1 MSQKVPSFSS
11 PSEKTFKRRSLQ
23 SPFILNDLAGESEN
37 SGNIYSEESHD
48 DDEEEEINIDLEQ
61 EQIGGANFLSDTKNN
76 IFVNPMKDEDNL
88 VIHKRNLDQG
98 FMPPNPIY
106 QNRRN
111 NNSVSSLNSG
121 SKGMAESPS
130 ATNKRYSLQSFTN
143 ITPTTSSFKFNNPPF
158 LPSSSTHNHQR
169 SRSTASMT
177 YTPVNLN
184 MPPPPPKSIAPQN
197 TPPVDTS
204 ATLTNSINAFYVNS
218 PAKSPVHQPFK
229 FSSMVMNNSS
239 DNLLI
244 PTVNSIANTTLAK
257 PIATPQIL
265 PKPSYRR
272 GHRYKHSSVSMNM
285 FQDSQRNTSLNKPHN
300 LPKKYSIPTFK
311 EITSMISSSQRLKL
325 SICFLQCF
333 LVLLAYIAGFHF
345 NNGCLSTLAHIL
357 FYDVISN
364 LFSVVVQIMSNFEVW
379 RLSSLMYPFGLGRIE
394 VLVGFALSVSLLFV
408 GLDLFS
414 HIVEELIISS
424 LANAGDSE
432 SHSGQLGHS
441 HGSHDA
447 DDPNHQLHPAIYEI
461 FVLILIGITI
471 FTSQMVNQ
479 TSKNLDKAN
488 SKDLNNDSYYN
499 NHLKTSSQIIPNGKR
514 LSSIA
519 LKEPLREGI
528 ISRVEIYFKSKF
540 GFRPHLFHS
549 STTNLSLIYSI
560 YSLYYPFAQGILKLQ
575 PVGNMLSSL
584 GLFSSPN
591 SLDSVHV
598 HLTDD
603 TIEEEALK
611 RDAMEATETI
621 NQVSTVITAILV
633 SIVAWR
639 LIWKLGNILLLTSPS
654 VDISE
659 NNVTGANMDC
669 IKNNTDVEGLI
680 KSNVAQLDVYKS
692 SYSIDEVKV
701 ARVNTR
707 VYVVIMRVQM
717 PGASDDEESKFRFYC
732 MRIVRGIMYQCVK
745 GHLNNNNRNKNYSEQ
760 NESIEEENKRSLINL
775 LNLSTSIE
783 DVEGIDNSGDQFEIT
798 IDVNRL

>member
-11 PSEKTFKRRSLQ
+11 PSAKAFKRRSLQ

-37 SGNIYSEESHD
+37 SGNLYSEESQEE
-48 DDEEEEINIDLEQ
+48 DEGEIDLEL
-61 EQIGGANFLSDTKNN
+61 EHEETEDGGDVSSDNTNN
-76 IFVNPMKDEDNL
+76 IFINPRKNEDNL
-88 VIHKRNLDQG
+88 VIHKRNLDYG
-98 FMPPNPIY
+98 FMPPTPIY
-106 QNRRN
+106 QNRR

-121 SKGMAESPS
+121 GKGRAESPNV
-130 ATNKRYSLQSFTN
+130 TNKRYSLQSFGN
-143 ITPTTSSFKFNNPPF
+143 ITPTTSNFNFNS
-158 LPSSSTHNHQR
+158 PSLNTSNNHHR
-169 SRSTASMT
+169 SRSTASMN
-177 YTPVNLN
+177 YTPANLN
-184 MPPPPPKSIAPQN
+184 MPPPPPKSIVPQN
-197 TPPVDTS
+197 TPPMD
-204 ATLTNSINAFYVNS
+204 APAILTNGIDTPYATS

-229 FSSMVMNNSS
+229 FNSMVMNNSS
-239 DNLLI
+239 DNLSI
-244 PTVNSIANTTLAK
+244 PTTTSK
-257 PIATPQIL
+257 PITTPQIL

-285 FQDSQRNTSLNKPHN
+285 FQDNQRKTSLNKPHN
-300 LPKKYSIPTFK
+300 LPKKYAIPTFK
-311 EITSMISSSQRLKL
+311 EITSMISSNQRLKL
-325 SICFLQCF
+325 SFCFLQCF
-333 LVLLAYIAGFHF
+333 LVLLAYVAGFHF

-379 RLSSLMYPFGLGRIE
+379 RLSSLTYPFGLGRIE

-414 HIVEELIISS
+414 HIVEELLISS
-424 LANAGDSE
+424 LVKHGDSE
-432 SHSGQLGHS
+432 SHLGQHGHS

-447 DDPNHQLHPAIYEI
+447 DDPNHQLHPVIYEI
-461 FVLILIGITI
+461 FVLVLIGITML
-471 FTSQMVNQ
+471 TSQIVNQ
-479 TSKNLDKAN
+479 TSKNSNKTTSD
-488 SKDLNNDSYYN
+488 DLNSNNNYN
-499 NHLKTSSQIIPNGKR
+499 NHVRTSSQIIPNGKR

-575 PVGNMLSSL
+575 PVGNLLSSL
-584 GLFSSPN
+584 GLFSSSN
-591 SLDSVHV
+591 DLDSVHV
-598 HLTDD
+598 HSTDN
-603 TIEEEALK
+603 TIEQEALK
-611 RDAMEATETI
+611 KDVMEATETI
-621 NQVSTVITAILV
+621 NHISTVITAILV

-654 VDISE
+654 VDISR
-659 NNVTGANMDC
+659 NNVTDANMDR

-680 KSNVAQLDVYKS
+680 KSNVAQLEVYKN

-707 VYVVIMRVQM
+707 VYVVIMRVHM
-717 PGASDDEESKFRFYC
+717 PGASDDDEAKFRFYC
-732 MRIVRGIMYQCVK
+732 MRIVRGIMYQYVK
-745 GHLNNNNRNKNYSEQ
+745 GHLNSNNRNNYPDQ
-760 NESIEEENKRSLINL
+760 NETVEEENKRSLINL

-798 IDVNRL
+798 VDVNRL